1 MSLWQCPGCAGFL
14 SHFPLSF
21 LSDTDLGAFLC
32 SPSEGFLASFL
43 CHFCLVPGFVM
54 QTGSA
59 PPSGGL
65 GMSWGLLVQGSCT
78 TCFGEQGSGYNL
90 GGKK

>member
-59 PPSGGL
+59 PPIWGAWYELGALGAGL
-65 GMSWGLLVQGSCT
+65 VH
-78 TCFGEQGSGYNL
+78 NL
-90 GGKK
+90 FWRAGIWI